1 MERILAVQRM
11 QDYIEAHLQEEIT
24 PAGLAEA
31 AHFSP
36 WYARRLFELHTG
48 LAPARYI
55 RRLRLAKSALQL
67 RDEGKSVAEVAFAWG
82 FGSVD
87 GYQRAFRREFGCNP
101 CSYAR
106 HPQPLPWFIPYG
118 VKYRHT
124 QEKADMKQEQMAKTV
139 FVQLI
144 CKPAR
149 AALIRRGRKAES
161 YFDYCEEVGC
171 DLWGLLCSIP
181 GTWGEPVGLWLPEQY
196 RRPGTSRYVQGVEVP
211 LDYEGTIPEG
221 MERILLPEAEYL
233 LFTGEPFA
241 EEDYCEAIQQ
251 VQQAMDRYDPAV
263 MGYAWELLQPRI
275 QLEPRGERGYME
287 LRAVKRK

>member
-11 QDYIEAHLQEEIT
+11 QDYIGTESGWGDHSGGPGQEEIT

-106 HPQPLPWFIPYG
+106 HPQPLPCLSL
-118 VKYRHT
+118 T
-124 QEKADMKQEQMAKTV
+124 
-139 FVQLI
+139 
-144 CKPAR
+144 
-149 AALIRRGRKAES
+149 ES
-161 YFDYCEEVGC
+161 NIVIHRE
-171 DLWGLLCSIP
+171 
-181 GTWGEPVGLWLPEQY
+181 
-196 RRPGTSRYVQGVEVP
+196 SRYETRTDGKNGICAVDMQ
-211 LDYEGTIPEG
+211 
-221 MERILLPEAEYL
+221 
-233 LFTGEPFA
+233 TGA
-241 EEDYCEAIQQ
+241 GCA
-251 VQQAMDRYDPAV
+251 DPA
-263 MGYAWELLQPRI
+263 GPQS
-275 QLEPRGERGYME
+275 
-287 LRAVKRK
+287 RKLF